1 MSLSNLFLLS
11 IPFFSYKS
19 LHFTNYYLLL
29 QTEIKYKK
37 TKDYMRDKKAL
48 TLKTLN
54 KSNVWDIQE
63 NDIFRLWEAAEKE
76 ADLKDNVRHYTDII
90 KSAFEMEEVKVDKPE
105 VITKYEARDFKI
117 GTLKIDES
125 AKIKFAIKKKP
136 ILRVTD
142 LTYENIRHISA
153 AKLMEVI
160 ERNFGGGWDSLSQSI
175 QDIILTGFDIST
187 TTLPQDRLHK
197 PGGLYEKKVNDGFEV
212 LEIAKGTWV
221 EAIFAKEKPETE
233 KPRMKFGQDD
243 LDDKDYDDDEDLPEN
258 DYEDEEEDDDDDSF
272 DDDKLTEES
281 YRTTFETNPDDLNL
295 EAEDVADDDY

>member
-1 MSLSNLFLLS
+1 MTNGNSEAGKKPIMVES
-11 IPFFSYKS
+11 I
-19 LHFTNYYLLL
+19 L
-29 QTEIKYKK
+29 
-37 TKDYMRDKKAL
+37 D
-48 TLKTLN
+48 LN
-54 KSNVWDIQE
+54 ANNVWDLSDYQIGE
-63 NDIFRLWEAAEKE
+63 LWERDRKE
-76 ADLKDNVRHYTDII
+76 EDFSTSEDKLLNII
-90 KSAFEMEEVKVDKPE
+90 RLAFEVVHYNVDDPRDVK
-105 VITKYEARDFKI
+105 KYESGGWVKICHCNPAR
-117 GTLKIDES
+117 GVV
-125 AKIKFAIKKKP
+125 AIRRKS
-136 ILRVTD
+136 ITRISD
-142 LTYENIRHISA
+142 LSYENIRHISA

>member
-1 MSLSNLFLLS
+1 M
-11 IPFFSYKS
+11 
-19 LHFTNYYLLL
+19 
-29 QTEIKYKK
+29 
-37 TKDYMRDKKAL
+37 

-54 KSNVWDIQE
+54 KSNIWDIQE

-76 ADLKDNVRHYTDII
+76 ADLKDNIRHYTDII
-90 KSAFEMEEVKVDKPE
+90 KSAFEMEEVKVDRPE
-105 VITKYEARDFKI
+105 VIKKYEARDFKI
-117 GTLKIDES
+117 GTLKIDDSE
-125 AKIKFAIKKKP
+125 KIKFAIKKKP

-153 AKLMEVI
+153 VKLMEVI

-187 TTLPQDRLHK
+187 TTLPKDRLHK

-221 EAIFAKEKPETE
+221 EAIFAKEKPEIE

-243 LDDKDYDDDEDLPEN
+243 IDDRDYDDDEDLPEN
-258 DYEDEEEDDDDDSF
+258 DYEDDDDDDDDDSF